1 MTKITVDIIFN
12 QVYIFR
18 GGPKGIQS
26 RDTSLASQVIDAARD
41 IDPRLRGFGFS
52 LAGGGG
58 ISNQDT
64 STGDNGLDL
73 DGNKYPDLIV
83 GSPFSG
89 QAVYLRYWGQCVI
102 YSMVL
107 ECKILKPNNMNLP
120 NSKVYIS
127 NLDPGLQ

>member
-1 MTKITVDIIFN
+1 MFRAYYCFLVFIVTTSFNIIISFF

-26 RDTSLASQVIDAARD
+26 RDTSFASQVIDAARD
-41 IDPRLRGFGFS
+41 VDPRLRGFGFS

-64 STGDNGLDL
+64 SNGDSALDL

-89 QAVYLRYWGQCVI
+89 QAVYFRYNI
-102 YSMVL
+102 
-107 ECKILKPNNMNLP
+107 
-120 NSKVYIS
+120 
-127 NLDPGLQ
+127 

>member
-1 MTKITVDIIFN
+1 M
-12 QVYIFR
+12 YIFR

-26 RDTSLASQVIDAARD
+26 RDTSFASQVIDAARD

-64 STGDNGLDL
+64 TSGDNGLDL

-89 QAVYLRYWGQCVI
+89 QAVYLRYEN
-102 YSMVL
+102 YNL
-107 ECKILKPNNMNLP
+107 KIL
-120 NSKVYIS
+120 Y
-127 NLDPGLQ
+127 

>member
-1 MTKITVDIIFN
+1 M
-12 QVYIFR
+12 YIFR

-26 RDTSLASQVIDAARD
+26 RDTSFASQVIDAARD

-64 STGDNGLDL
+64 TSGDNGLDL

-89 QAVYLRYWGQCVI
+89 QAVYLRYEN
-102 YSMVL
+102 YN
-107 ECKILKPNNMNLP
+107 LKC
-120 NSKVYIS
+120 YIS
-127 NLDPGLQ
+127 CGNFSKLLLSEK

>member
-1 MTKITVDIIFN
+1 M
-12 QVYIFR
+12 YIFR

-26 RDTSLASQVIDAARD
+26 RDTSFASQVIDAARD

-64 STGDNGLDL
+64 TSGDNGLDL

-89 QAVYLRYWGQCVI
+89 QAVYLRYED
-102 YSMVL
+102 YD
-107 ECKILKPNNMNLP
+107 LKC
-120 NSKVYIS
+120 YIS
-127 NLDPGLQ
+127 CGNFTKNKITHVTIHFSNLIIIILDQDR

>member
-1 MTKITVDIIFN
+1 MTRKATIVLISS

-26 RDTSLASQVIDAARD
+26 RDTSFASQVIDAARD

-64 STGDNGLDL
+64 TSGDNGLDL

-89 QAVYLRYWGQCVI
+89 QAVYLRY
-102 YSMVL
+102 
-107 ECKILKPNNMNLP
+107 EN
-120 NSKVYIS
+120 
-127 NLDPGLQ
+127 